1 MTPAEFD
8 VIFRGD
14 IVIGHQLQDVKTRLQ
29 QLFKTDAARIDALF
43 TGRPVPL
50 KRGLDEATAN
60 KYRAALMKAGAQV
73 EVCAAGSVKSGS
85 AAEAAKAETAKRIRP
100 VQWSLAPAGSYLL
113 KPIERRQTNAV
124 DVDVSGFSLRA
135 EGGNLVDASEVTQVE
150 AAPVVVP
157 DFSLAETGADLLNDN
172 EKNSLPLMEI
182 DVEDWGV
189 ADVGAD
195 LLTAAERTVA
205 VAAIDNVEDF
215 GLAPLGSDLGQL
227 KPTIEPLAPDISQ
240 LRLAEN

>member
-14 IVIGHQLQDVKTRLQ
+14 IVIGHQLQDVKARLQ

-85 AAEAAKAETAKRIRP
+85 AAETAKRARP

-113 KPIERRQTNAV
+113 KPMERRQASAV

-135 EGGNLVDASEVTQVE
+135 EGGNLVDASEVKQVE
-150 AAPVVVP
+150 AAPVVCLIFLWRMRV
-157 DFSLAETGADLLNDN
+157 
-172 EKNSLPLMEI
+172 
-182 DVEDWGV
+182 
-189 ADVGAD
+189 
-195 LLTAAERTVA
+195 LT
-205 VAAIDNVEDF
+205 
-215 GLAPLGSDLGQL
+215 
-227 KPTIEPLAPDISQ
+227 
-240 LRLAEN
+240 

>member
-50 KRGLDEATAN
+50 KRGLDESTAN

-85 AAEAAKAETAKRIRP
+85 ATETAKRDRP
-100 VQWSLAPAGSYLL
+100 LQWSLAPAGSYLL
-113 KPIERRQTNAV
+113 KPIERRQMNAV

-135 EGGNLVDASEVTQVE
+135 EGGNLVDASEVMQAE
-150 AAPVVVP
+150 AAPVAVP
-157 DFSLAETGADLLNDN
+157 DFSLAETGADLINDD

-189 ADVGAD
+189 ADIGAD
-195 LLTAAERTVA
+195 LLTAAERPVA
-205 VAAIDNVEDF
+205 VAVIADVDDF
-215 GLAPLGSDLGQL
+215 GLAPVGSDLGQL